1 MSMHIRRVDPA
12 DDAADLAAV
21 LPVIRAAHADLV
33 PGEPPP
39 GAMQV
44 RNWTGLAYRTTKVNF
59 AAFPDAS
66 ATEAIGVTM
75 GAHPEPDPDLLGT
88 WSFLSPDADGPEIAE
103 ALMESLFAYCR
114 SRGIGRMVVNTA
126 VNADA
131 VRYAPQR
138 AGERTFVAVRTGL
151 DLAGIDRAALDT
163 LSEPA
168 AANAQYRI
176 VHWVDTCPGEFA
188 EAYCVARN
196 AMNDAPAVAEN
207 VKHIDHDLE
216 RMRGEEQ
223 SSIRDGVSRRVTAAL
238 APDGAIG
245 GFTMTCVFADNP
257 EFTEIWDTG
266 VARDHRG
273 HGLGVRLKAAGT
285 LSLLRDHPE
294 ARSLYTVTAQDNAP
308 MRAVNTRLG
317 YQDAATWEIFLHKI
331 PEAGA
336 SAGPDMEH

>member
-1 MSMHIRRVDPA
+1 MHIRRVDPA
-12 DDAADLAAV
+12 GEAADLAAV
-21 LPVIRAAHADLV
+21 LPVIRAAHADFV

-44 RNWTGLAYRTTKVNF
+44 RNWTSPAYRTAKVNF

-75 GAHPEPDPDLLGT
+75 AAHPEPDPDLLGT

-114 SRGIGRMVVNTA
+114 GRGIGRLVVNTA

-131 VRYAPQR
+131 ARYAPQR
-138 AGERTFVAVRTGL
+138 SGERTFVGIRTCL
-151 DLAGIDRAALDT
+151 DLTAVDRAALT
-163 LSEPA
+163 ALSEPT

-176 VHWVDTCPGEFA
+176 VQWVDTCPEDLA

-207 VKHIDHDLE
+207 VKHIEHDLE

-223 SSIRDGVSRRVTAAL
+223 SSIRDGVRRRVTAAL
-238 APDGAIG
+238 APDGTIG

-257 EFTEIWDTG
+257 GFTEIWDTG

-285 LSLLRDHPE
+285 LSLLREHPA
-294 ARSLYTVTAQDNAP
+294 ARGLYTVTAQDNAP
-308 MRAVNTRLG
+308 MRAVNARLG
-317 YQDAATWEIFLHKI
+317 YQDAATWEIFQHTV
-331 PEAGA
+331 PAAA
-336 SAGPDMEH
+336 SPGPGMRD